1 MPAAL
6 KTPMPG
12 PAPELAAVLCP
23 DSALMPGVPRVQ
35 HPARGKKSGD
45 DTELVALIAEEQ
57 ALMDMAVDHER

>member
-45 DTELVALIAEEQ
+45 DTELFALIAEEQ